1 MLYSSS
7 PLTILYIWASL
18 VAQMVKNLPTVQE
31 TQVQSLGQK
40 DPLESVYMS
49 LLLFQFVS
57 PSPSPSESK
66 VQCLHL
72 NHYCVPAKA
81 LQLGMSLCDPVDCSL
96 WDSSVHGILQV
107 RTLEWVAI
115 PFSKGSSQPRDPTW
129 VSLIENRFFFFYH
142 LSHQGYMCKYTI
154 FVFLLLHSV

>member
-107 RTLEWVAI
+107 RTLKLVAI
-115 PFSKGSSQPRDPTW
+115 PFSSGSPGIEHGSPALQA
-129 VSLIENRFFFFYH
+129 VSLSSEPPR
-142 LSHQGYMCKYTI
+142 KP
-154 FVFLLLHSV
+154 